1 MKEHEQGIKKE
12 KSALDNFVE
21 KYTTDGESGVTPI
34 QFYKNK
40 STPLKHFFT
49 SHRNIKVSLVLVC
62 QMEKQFFEKVK
73 PFLYRKE
80 RIFILKHIY
89 HLKQQMWKNYFQ
101 GWYTR
106 FFTNLELIKK
116 KKKRLGLVV

>member
-73 PFLYRKE
+73 PFFVQERAYFHSQTHISLEATDVKELLSRVIYEILYK
-80 RIFILKHIY
+80 FGTY
-89 HLKQQMWKNYFQ
+89 Q
-101 GWYTR
+101 
-106 FFTNLELIKK
+106 KK
-116 KKKRLGLVV
+116 KKNGSGW